1 MESWQ
6 FNVSLYWQTFR
17 SIKNSRVEEEL
28 FYSAEHLPDNFDSGS
43 SVVAADYDRD
53 GDLDLFVSGR
63 IIPGKYPL
71 TPNSRLLQNDGGK
84 FTNVPQSVAPLQDIG
99 LVTSAVWSDVDND
112 GWIDLLVAQEWGPIK
127 YFRNDEGKLIDQ
139 TYLSGLSEILGWW
152 NGITAIDVDNDGDMD
167 YAATNFGLNTKYHAS
182 FEHPTLLYYGD
193 FNSNGQQ
200 NIVEAEFEDETL
212 FPVRGLSCSS
222 NAIPH
227 LTSKFDSYTSFAR
240 ADLSEIYEPTCLK
253 ESKRCEANTLESGVF
268 INDGGK
274 FKFKPFPR
282 LAQVA
287 PGFGLVAGDF
297 DGDDY
302 ADLYAVQNFYGPQVE
317 TGRMAG
323 GVSVML
329 KGNGDGTFETMPP
342 RDSGLYVGGDAKS
355 LTTADLNADGRLDLV
370 AGINND
376 NLKAFEQ
383 SDRSQKQLMI
393 RLHGKDGN
401 TFAAGAR
408 INVKFDNGTSRS
420 VEAAAGDG
428 YLSQS
433 APLINIGMP
442 DGIKVVDIEV
452 RWPDG
457 TSKKL
462 SDIDV
467 SKVVKI
473 QQ

>member
-1 MESWQ
+1 
-6 FNVSLYWQTFR
+6 
-17 SIKNSRVEEEL
+17 
-28 FYSAEHLPDNFDSGS
+28 
-43 SVVAADYDRD
+43 
-53 GDLDLFVSGR
+53 
-63 IIPGKYPL
+63 
-71 TPNSRLLQNDGGK
+71 
-84 FTNVPQSVAPLQDIG
+84 
-99 LVTSAVWSDVDND
+99 
-112 GWIDLLVAQEWGPIK
+112 
-127 YFRNDEGKLIDQ
+127 
-139 TYLSGLSEILGWW
+139 
-152 NGITAIDVDNDGDMD
+152 
-167 YAATNFGLNTKYHAS
+167 
-182 FEHPTLLYYGD
+182 
-193 FNSNGQQ
+193 
-200 NIVEAEFEDETL
+200 
-212 FPVRGLSCSS
+212 
-222 NAIPH
+222 
-227 LTSKFDSYTSFAR
+227 
-240 ADLSEIYEPTCLK
+240 
-253 ESKRCEANTLESGVF
+253 
-268 INDGGK
+268 
-274 FKFKPFPR
+274 
-282 LAQVA
+282 
-287 PGFGLVAGDF
+287 
-297 DGDDY
+297 
-302 ADLYAVQNFYGPQVE
+302 
-317 TGRMAG
+317 
-323 GVSVML
+323 ML